1 MSVGKAIQLLKFTQS
16 EKGHLADEGIEK
28 LRSLPAGGVLI
39 PVIFIGDGR
48 GGKSYLASRLAGD
61 AEAFLSSDSAEPVT
75 EGIDFV
81 VTPLPPLLAEVGL
94 PLQKGG
100 EDTKSALGEEH
111 LLVLDCEGGNNAMAA
126 IRTLVNVFG
135 LMIGTQVCFVASG
148 MASEQALQA
157 LGGSLAASSLIN
169 LEGMKMPS
177 RGLHFVVN
185 KNTLQYKDDAL
196 ESILEIKDSL
206 DDARKEVRQS
216 IKDNFVEREFH
227 SVPMMGMPTFEDSVK
242 KLRKNILAKRKVLAM
257 GGAPISGEA
266 FVGLLQLIVKEI
278 HASNQ
283 VSFPSMHR
291 YVILDGFLLPA
302 AYRLADEYVKAM
314 PKLQDYD
321 EDLDRKNMKEQ
332 FVDEF
337 NDTVSYIN
345 QCTLVNE
352 ARIILIAK
360 IDLAWDELARR
371 NRTLGEQVKEMGSET
386 REVEADRKM
395 GAIGGRGMLKNVVV
409 TMQKMKVESRAV
421 IHRKR
426 GGAPELGPWMDT
438 GSSTTR
444 ILESAFESY
453 GQLPVLRGK
462 LLKRSPNFLR
472 AMFGGKQER
481 PCILKDGHF
490 IWWSPDK
497 MQVKGEASGAIN
509 LLINR
514 AKVVADTATPGTFI
528 IKPANAS
535 GWHNCT
541 SFSGGEQR
549 EFMFDASECDI
560 GVNEWIAGIEQ
571 HIEFGNQAFKQLGE
585 AKTLEQVGVYKPTLA
600 QVDA

>member
-1 MSVGKAIQLLKFTQS
+1 MSVGKGIPLLKFTKS
-16 EKGHLADEGIEK
+16 EKGHLADEGLEK
-28 LRSLPAGGVLI
+28 LRSLPPGGVLVPI
-39 PVIFIGDGR
+39 IFIGDGR
-48 GGKSYLASRLAGD
+48 GGKSYMASRLVGD
-61 AEAFLSSDSAEPVT
+61 AEAFVSSDSAEPVT

-81 VTPLPPLLAEVGL
+81 VAPLAPVLAEVGI

-100 EDTKSALGEEH
+100 EDTRKALGEEH

-135 LMIGTQVCFVASG
+135 IMVGTQVCFVASG

-169 LEGMKMPS
+169 MEGQKLPS

-185 KNTLQYKDDAL
+185 KNTLKYNADAL
-196 ESILEIKDSL
+196 ESMLEIKDSL

-216 IKDNFVEREFH
+216 IKESFAEREFH
-227 SVPMMGMPTFEDSVK
+227 SIPMMGMPDFEDSVK
-242 KLRKNILAKRKVLAM
+242 KLRKSMLTKRKPLTM
-257 GGAPISGEA
+257 GDAPISGQA
-266 FVGLLQLIVKEI
+266 FVGLLELIVKEI

-291 YVILDGFLLPA
+291 YVILDGFLMPT
-302 AYRLADEYVKAM
+302 AYRLVDDYEQSL
-314 PKLQDYD
+314 PDLQDYD
-321 EDLDRKNMKEQ
+321 EDLDRKNTKDKV
-332 FVDEF
+332 VDEF
-337 NDTVSYIN
+337 NNTVSYIG
-345 QCTLVNE
+345 QPSLVTE
-352 ARIILIAK
+352 ARTVLIEK
-360 IDLAWDELARR
+360 IDLAWAELVRKNKAF
-371 NRTLGEQVKEMGSET
+371 GDQVKEMGSET
-386 REVEADRKM
+386 REVESDSKM

-438 GSSTTR
+438 GSTTTR

-462 LLKRSPNFLR
+462 LLKRSPNVLR
-472 AMFGGKQER
+472 AVFGKKQER

-509 LLINR
+509 FLINR
-514 AKVVADTATPGTFI
+514 AKVVADDANPGTFI
-528 IKPANAS
+528 IKPAAES
-535 GWHNCT
+535 GWRDIT
-541 SFSGGEQR
+541 SFSGGEHR
-549 EFMFDASECDI
+549 EFMFDAVECDI
-560 GVNEWIAGIEQ
+560 GVKEWIEGIKQ
-571 HIEFGNQAFKQLGE
+571 HIEFANQAFQQLGE
-585 AKTLEQVGVYKPTLA
+585 TKTLEQVGVYKPTLA

>member
-1 MSVGKAIQLLKFTQS
+1 MSVGRAIPLLKFTQS

-28 LRSLPAGGVLI
+28 LKSLPSGGVLVPI
-39 PVIFIGDGR
+39 IFIGDGR
-48 GGKSYLASRLAGD
+48 GGKSYMASRLVGD
-61 AEAFLSSDSAEPVT
+61 SEAFASSDSAEPVT

-81 VTPLPPLLAEVGL
+81 VTPLQPLLAEVGI

-100 EDTKSALGEEH
+100 EDTRSALKEEH

-169 LEGMKMPS
+169 LDGEKIPS

-185 KNTLQYKDDAL
+185 KNTLKYNDDAL
-196 ESILEIKDSL
+196 ESMLEIKDSL

-216 IKDNFVEREFH
+216 IKDSFAEREFH
-227 SVPMMGMPTFEDSVK
+227 SIPMMGMPNFEDSVK
-242 KLRKNILAKRKVLAM
+242 KLRKNILSKRKTLTM

-266 FVGLLQLIVKEI
+266 CVGLLQLIVKEI

-291 YVILDGFLLPA
+291 YVILDGFLIPTV
-302 AYRLADEYVKAM
+302 YRIADEYVEAM
-314 PKLQDYD
+314 PDLQDYD
-321 EDLDRKNMKEQ
+321 EDLDSKNEKNKFIE
-332 FVDEF
+332 EF
-337 NDTVSYIN
+337 NDTVSYIG
-345 QCTLVNE
+345 QPTLVSE
-352 ARIILIAK
+352 ARQQLIEK
-360 IDLAWDELARR
+360 LENAWDQLARK
-371 NRTLGEQVKEMGSET
+371 NRAFGEQVKEMGSET
-386 REVEADRKM
+386 REVQADAKM

-444 ILESAFESY
+444 IAESAFESY

-462 LLKRSPNFLR
+462 LFKRSPNVLR
-472 AMFGGKQER
+472 TIFGKKQER

-497 MQVKGEASGAIN
+497 MQAKGEASGAIN
-509 LLINR
+509 FLINR
-514 AKVVADTATPGTFI
+514 AKVVADDANPGAFI
-528 IKPANAS
+528 IKPASDS
-535 GWHNCT
+535 GWKDIT

-549 EFMFDASECDI
+549 EFMFDAAECDV
-560 GVNEWIAGIEQ
+560 GVNEWIAGIKL
-571 HIEFGNQAFKQLGE
+571 HIEFANQAFQQLGE
-585 AKTLEQVGVYKPTLA
+585 AKILEQVGVYKPTFA